1 MKNKLLPWL
10 GVIVFSAACNN
21 SYVPVQVEMPQ
32 KDSIGLD
39 RFEQVYFLDFAQHL
53 SEKNYDPQE
62 QIRRYFIYDFSA
74 TIGRKIVTL
83 TLPDWDR
90 IRMAG
95 SPAGFSF
102 PDAVFFKKLLAAYP
116 KALFLTGQLDV
127 DMKTTSIIQEVPDD
141 RGKKKNAFV
150 SKQLWNADAKVV
162 LIESDSGRIIVEK
175 SHTEKTTIE
184 NLFALRYQLGLLLDR
199 LGDKLLPD
207 LQKRKRF
214 QERYILR

>member
-21 SYVPVQVEMPQ
+21 SYVSVQVEMPQ

-175 SHTEKTTIE
+175 SHMEKTTIE

>member
-1 MKNKLLPWL
+1 MRNKLLPWL